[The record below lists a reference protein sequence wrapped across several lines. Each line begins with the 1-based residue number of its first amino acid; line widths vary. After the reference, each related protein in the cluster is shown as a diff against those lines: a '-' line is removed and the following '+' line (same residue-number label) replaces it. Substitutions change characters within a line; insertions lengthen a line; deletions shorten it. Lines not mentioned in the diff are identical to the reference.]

1 MRATSIWVAVVVAV
15 VAVVAVAIVVGIFWN
30 QLGASQI
37 SAAGWLAMGFGV
49 VITLALGCGL
59 MALMFVSNRR
69 GYDDQTHRE
78 R

>member
-15 VAVVAVAIVVGIFWN
+15 VALVAVAIVIGMFWN
-30 QLGASQI
+30 QLGASEI
-37 SAAGWLAMGFGV
+37 STAGWLALGFGA

-59 MALMFVSNRR
+59 MALMFVSSRR